1 MYNNLPR
8 GSVPL
13 PGHASGMGVLPE
25 YFHKHDIIVTYEDGK
40 EGKSCHVSTNGQ
52 YFSLETLIG
61 QPFTWNSII
70 LEQVS
75 YVDQNGDT
83 QFYDLPDAEPVNML
97 EDPTFTLGAV
107 SKFNG
112 LRWGFNFHFDKKTG
126 RGQLVTDPGSPIVGV
141 FFRFVNT

>member
-1 MYNNLPR
+1 MFTRLPK

-25 YFHKHDIIVTYEDGK
+25 YFHKNDIKVTYEDGSL
-40 EGKSCHVSTNGQ
+40 GKSCHVSTNGQ
-52 YFSLETLIG
+52 YFSLAQLIG

-75 YVDQNGDT
+75 YVDLDGVT

-97 EDPTFTLGAV
+97 EDSKFTLGAV
-107 SKFNG
+107 SKFNN
-112 LRWGFNFHFDKKTG
+112 LRWGFNFHYDKKTG